1 MEQTRLSDLDTT
13 MLAKNAFDEI
23 LEMIKTSNLN
33 FQMNLSPFS
42 ASISLKKS
50 LIRGKFGIVLA
61 LTPVN
66 PASQKE
72 FSIYYENAELVKKNE
87 HLSQK
92 ILEIENF
99 VTSKTQTIQVLE
111 AKLANTEASALKTF
125 NEKNDE
131 DPEKSIKNANMETT

>member
-50 LIRGKFGIVLA
+50 LIRDKFGNVLA
-61 LTPVN
+61 PTPLN

-72 FSIYYENAELVKKNE
+72 LSIHYENAELVKNK
-87 HLSQK
+87 HK
-92 ILEIENF
+92 F
-99 VTSKTQTIQVLE
+99 VHISCEGAHPLFIFYTV
-111 AKLANTEASALKTF
+111 
-125 NEKNDE
+125 
-131 DPEKSIKNANMETT
+131 